1 MNILKKI
8 PSVFLFVLLALVY
21 MTCGYVIGYHTGYK
35 AGQDDYIIYINKIFD
50 NVKSQDWDKIEEK
63 SPEKK

>member
-8 PSVFLFVLLALVY
+8 PSVALFVLLALVY
-21 MTCGYVIGYHTGYK
+21 ITCGYVVGYHNGYK
-35 AGQDDYIIYINKIFD
+35 AGQDDYIVYINKIFD

-63 SPEKK
+63 VPAK